1 MQYLHKSRCGRP
13 EGVAT
18 QKKDDWSA
26 LIGKRCISH
35 QLKCCKIASPGLAAA
50 RLVLTPCPLYPFLK
64 EPPVPSATARAL
76 ATGVGCSQI
85 SIVPVILCGGTG
97 TRLWPLSRASYPK
110 QYWPLAGSGEDTLL
124 QQTQQRLEGLPGLAP
139 PLLICNEDHRFI
151 VAEQMR
157 QIGVEPA
164 GILLEPIGR
173 NTAPAVAVAA
183 LQATAQGEDPLLLVL
198 AADHVIRDVASFRTT
213 VVAGAAAAE
222 AGQLV
227 TFGIVPTAPETGYGY
242 IEAAQ
247 SLADTSAPVPIA
259 RFLEKPDRATAEACL
274 ATGRFTWNS
283 GMFLFKASAILAEL
297 ERLAPEVV
305 SACRAALEQDSADLD
320 FLRLERE
327 AFAGCPNVALDV
339 AVMEK
344 TDRGAVL
351 SLDAGWS
358 DVGSWSALWE
368 TADQDGQGNV
378 LRGRVIHEGARNCY
392 LRSEHRLGVEDLVVV
407 ETDDVVLVAHRDQA
421 QDVKGIVGLLE
432 REGAPESKAHRKIYR
447 PWGSYDGV
455 TEGERWQVKRI
466 VVNPGASLSLQM
478 HHHRAEHWIVVQGTA
493 VVDKDGRQEL
503 VGENQSTYIPLG
515 CRHRL
520 SNPGKIPVE
529 LIEVQSGP
537 YLGEDDIVRFED
549 CYGRSEPSVLG
560 VAA

>member
-1 MQYLHKSRCGRP
+1 MA
-13 EGVAT
+13 E
-18 QKKDDWSA
+18 SA
-26 LIGKRCISH
+26 L
-35 QLKCCKIASPGLAAA
+35 
-50 RLVLTPCPLYPFLK
+50 
-64 EPPVPSATARAL
+64 
-76 ATGVGCSQI
+76 
-85 SIVPVILCGGTG
+85 VPVILCGGTG

-110 QYWPLAGSGEDTLL
+110 QYWALAGSGDETLL

-164 GILLEPIGR
+164 AILLEPIGR

-183 LQATAQGEDPLLLVL
+183 LQATTHGDDPLLLVL
-198 AADHVIRDVASFRTT
+198 AADHVIRDAAAFRST
-213 VVAGAAAAE
+213 VSTGAAAAE

-247 SLADTSAPVPIA
+247 PLATASAPVPIA
-259 RFLEKPDRATAEACL
+259 RFVEKPDRATAEAFL

-327 AFAGCPNVALDV
+327 AFASCPNVALDV
-339 AVMEK
+339 AVMER

-351 SLDAGWS
+351 ALEAGWS

-378 LRGRVIHEGARNCY
+378 LRGRVIHEDARNCY
-392 LRSEHRLGVEDLVVV
+392 LRSEHRLVVGLGVEDLVVV
-407 ETDDVVLVAHRDQA
+407 ETDDVVLVAHRDRA
-421 QDVKGIVGLLE
+421 QDVKAIVGLLE

-455 TEGERWQVKRI
+455 TEGQRWQVKRI

-493 VVDKDGRQEL
+493 VVDKDGHQEL

-515 CRHRL
+515 CKHRL

-549 CYGRSEPSVLG
+549 RYGRSDA
-560 VAA
+560 VAPTRP

>member
-1 MQYLHKSRCGRP
+1 M
-13 EGVAT
+13 AT
-18 QKKDDWSA
+18 SPSSLSSA
-26 LIGKRCISH
+26 L
-35 QLKCCKIASPGLAAA
+35 
-50 RLVLTPCPLYPFLK
+50 
-64 EPPVPSATARAL
+64 
-76 ATGVGCSQI
+76 
-85 SIVPVILCGGTG
+85 VPVILCGGTG

-110 QYWPLAGSGEDTLL
+110 QYWPLAGTGEDTLL
-124 QQTQQRLEGLPGLAP
+124 QQTQQRLAGLPGLGA

-151 VAEQMR
+151 VAEQLR
-157 QIGVEPA
+157 QIGVEPQA
-164 GILLEPIGR
+164 ILLEPIGR

-183 LQATAQGEDPLLLVL
+183 LQATAHGEDPLLLVL
-198 AADHVIRDVASFRTT
+198 AADHVIRDAATFRAT
-213 VVAGAAAAE
+213 VTAGMAAAE

-247 SLADTSAPVPIA
+247 SLLGANEPVPIA
-259 RFLEKPDRATAEACL
+259 RFVEKPDRATAEQFL

-305 SACRAALEQDSADLD
+305 SACRSSLEHDSADLD

-327 AFAGCPNVALDV
+327 AFASCPSVALDV
-339 AVMEK
+339 AVMER

-351 SLDAGWS
+351 PLEAGWS

-368 TADQDGQGNV
+368 TADQDSDGNV
-378 LRGRVIHEGARNCY
+378 LRGRVISEGSSNCY
-392 LRSEHRLGVEDLVVV
+392 LRSEHRLVVGLGVEDLVVV
-407 ETDDVVLVAHRDQA
+407 ETDDVVLVAHRDRA
-421 QDVKGIVGLLE
+421 QEVKAIVGRLE

-493 VVDKDGRQEL
+493 VVEKDGGREL

-549 CYGRSEPSVLG
+549 RYGRSDASPAPTLTQP
-560 VAA
+560 

>member
-1 MQYLHKSRCGRP
+1 MANSP
-13 EGVAT
+13 SSPS
-18 QKKDDWSA
+18 SA
-26 LIGKRCISH
+26 L
-35 QLKCCKIASPGLAAA
+35 
-50 RLVLTPCPLYPFLK
+50 
-64 EPPVPSATARAL
+64 
-76 ATGVGCSQI
+76 
-85 SIVPVILCGGTG
+85 VPVILCGGTG

-110 QYWPLAGSGEDTLL
+110 QYWPLAGTGEDTLL
-124 QQTQQRLEGLPGLAP
+124 QQTQQRLKGLPGLGA

-151 VAEQMR
+151 VAEQLR
-157 QIGVEPA
+157 QIGVEPQA
-164 GILLEPIGR
+164 ILLEPIGR

-183 LQATAQGEDPLLLVL
+183 LQATAHGEDPLLLVL
-198 AADHVIRDVASFRTT
+198 AADHVIRDAATFRATVA
-213 VVAGAAAAE
+213 AGMAAAE

-247 SLADTSAPVPIA
+247 SLLGANAPVPIA
-259 RFLEKPDRATAEACL
+259 RFVEKPDRATAEQFL

-305 SACRAALEQDSADLD
+305 SACRSSLEHDSADLD

-327 AFAGCPNVALDV
+327 AFASCPSVALDV
-339 AVMEK
+339 AVMER

-351 SLDAGWS
+351 PLEAGWS

-368 TADQDGQGNV
+368 TADQDSEGNV
-378 LRGRVIHEGARNCY
+378 LRGRVISEGSRNCY
-392 LRSEHRLGVEDLVVV
+392 LRSEHRLVVGLGVEDLVVV
-407 ETDDVVLVAHRDQA
+407 ETDDVVLVAHRDRA
-421 QDVKGIVGLLE
+421 QEVKAIVGLLE

-478 HHHRAEHWIVVQGTA
+478 HHHRAEHWIVVQGSA
-493 VVDKDGRQEL
+493 LVEKDERQEM
-503 VGENQSTYIPLG
+503 VSENQSTYIPLG

-549 CYGRSEPSVLG
+549 RYGRSDASPTPALTSALTQP
-560 VAA
+560 

>member
-1 MQYLHKSRCGRP
+1 MESSS
-13 EGVAT
+13 
-18 QKKDDWSA
+18 SA
-26 LIGKRCISH
+26 SSSL
-35 QLKCCKIASPGLAAA
+35 L
-50 RLVLTPCPLYPFLK
+50 
-64 EPPVPSATARAL
+64 
-76 ATGVGCSQI
+76 
-85 SIVPVILCGGTG
+85 VPVILCGGTG

-110 QYWPLAGSGEDTLL
+110 QYWPLAGTGEDTLL
-124 QQTQQRLEGLPGLAP
+124 QQTQQRLAGLPGLAS

-151 VAEQMR
+151 VAEQLR
-157 QIGVEPA
+157 QIGVEPQA
-164 GILLEPIGR
+164 ILLEPIGR

-183 LQATAQGEDPLLLVL
+183 LQATAHGEDPLLLVL
-198 AADHVIRDVASFRTT
+198 AADHVIRDAATFRAT
-213 VVAGAAAAE
+213 VIAGMAAAE

-247 SLADTSAPVPIA
+247 SLLGANEPVPIA
-259 RFLEKPDRATAEACL
+259 RFVEKPDRATAEQFL

-305 SACRAALEQDSADLD
+305 SACRSSLEHDSSDLD

-327 AFAGCPNVALDV
+327 AFASCPSVALDV
-339 AVMEK
+339 AVMER

-351 SLDAGWS
+351 PLEAGWS

-368 TADQDGQGNV
+368 TADQDSDGNV
-378 LRGRVIHEGARNCY
+378 LRGRVISEGSSNCY
-392 LRSEHRLGVEDLVVV
+392 LRSEHRLVVGLGVEDLVVV
-407 ETDDVVLVAHRDQA
+407 ETDDVVLVAHRDRA
-421 QDVKGIVGLLE
+421 QEVKAIVGRLE

-493 VVDKDGRQEL
+493 VVEKDGNSEL

-520 SNPGKIPVE
+520 SNPGRIPVE

-549 CYGRSEPSVLG
+549 RYGRSDASPAPTLTPQ
-560 VAA
+560 

>member
-1 MQYLHKSRCGRP
+1 M
-13 EGVAT
+13 AT
-18 QKKDDWSA
+18 SPSSLSSA
-26 LIGKRCISH
+26 L
-35 QLKCCKIASPGLAAA
+35 
-50 RLVLTPCPLYPFLK
+50 
-64 EPPVPSATARAL
+64 
-76 ATGVGCSQI
+76 
-85 SIVPVILCGGTG
+85 VPVILCGGTG

-110 QYWPLAGSGEDTLL
+110 QYWPLAGTGEDTLL
-124 QQTQQRLEGLPGLAP
+124 QQTQQRLAGLPGLGS

-151 VAEQMR
+151 VAEQLR
-157 QIGVEPA
+157 QIGVEPQA
-164 GILLEPIGR
+164 ILLEPVGR

-183 LQATAQGEDPLLLVL
+183 LQATAHGEDPLLLVL
-198 AADHVIRDVASFRTT
+198 AADHVIRDAATFRAT
-213 VVAGAAAAE
+213 VTAGMAAAE

-247 SLADTSAPVPIA
+247 SLLGANEPVPIA
-259 RFLEKPDRATAEACL
+259 RFVEKPDRATAEQFL

-305 SACRAALEQDSADLD
+305 SACRSSLEHDSSDLD

-327 AFAGCPNVALDV
+327 AFASCPSVALDV
-339 AVMEK
+339 AVMER

-351 SLDAGWS
+351 PLEAGWS

-368 TADQDGQGNV
+368 TADQDSDGNV
-378 LRGRVIHEGARNCY
+378 LRGRVISEGSSNCY
-392 LRSEHRLGVEDLVVV
+392 LRSEHRLVVGLGVEDLVVV
-407 ETDDVVLVAHRDQA
+407 ETDDVVLVAHRDRA
-421 QDVKGIVGLLE
+421 QEVKAIVGRLE

-493 VVDKDGRQEL
+493 VVEKDGGREL

-549 CYGRSEPSVLG
+549 RYGRSDASPAPTLTPTLTPQ
-560 VAA
+560 

>member
-1 MQYLHKSRCGRP
+1 MANSP
-13 EGVAT
+13 SSPS
-18 QKKDDWSA
+18 SA
-26 LIGKRCISH
+26 L
-35 QLKCCKIASPGLAAA
+35 
-50 RLVLTPCPLYPFLK
+50 
-64 EPPVPSATARAL
+64 
-76 ATGVGCSQI
+76 
-85 SIVPVILCGGTG
+85 VPVILCGGTG

-110 QYWPLAGSGEDTLL
+110 QYWPLAGTGEDTLL
-124 QQTQQRLEGLPGLAP
+124 QQTQQRLAGLPGLGA

-151 VAEQMR
+151 VAEQLR
-157 QIGVEPA
+157 QIGVEPQA
-164 GILLEPIGR
+164 ILLEPIGR

-183 LQATAQGEDPLLLVL
+183 LQATAHGEDPLLLVL
-198 AADHVIRDVASFRTT
+198 AADHVIRDAATFRAT
-213 VVAGAAAAE
+213 VTAGMAAAE

-247 SLADTSAPVPIA
+247 SLLGANEPVPIA
-259 RFLEKPDRATAEACL
+259 RFVEKPDRATAEQFL

-305 SACRAALEQDSADLD
+305 SACRSSLEHDSADLD

-327 AFAGCPNVALDV
+327 AFASCPSVALDV
-339 AVMEK
+339 AVMER

-351 SLDAGWS
+351 PLEAGWS

-368 TADQDGQGNV
+368 TADQDSDGNV
-378 LRGRVIHEGARNCY
+378 LRGRVISEGSSNCY
-392 LRSEHRLGVEDLVVV
+392 LRSEHRLVVGLGVEDLVVV
-407 ETDDVVLVAHRDQA
+407 ETDDVVLVAHRDRA
-421 QDVKGIVGLLE
+421 QEVKAIVGRLE

-493 VVDKDGRQEL
+493 VVEKDGGREL

-549 CYGRSEPSVLG
+549 RYGRSDASPAPTLTPQ
-560 VAA
+560 